1 MEYLDLEVLKTA
13 LAWRQ
18 AGLSVGLATVV
29 RTWGSAPR
37 PVGSLLAIRSD
48 GHLHGSVSGGC
59 VEDELIE
66 RMRQQGIPVKPELI
80 QYGVT
85 REQAQRFGLPCGG
98 VLELVLEAIEDTN
111 WISEVLQRISR
122 HELVT
127 RILMMKTGEV
137 QLLGGAQQHSFDG
150 EKCVTTFGPQWRLL
164 MIGAGQLSQMVA
176 QMAQPLGFE
185 VLMCDP
191 REEYI
196 GTWQSSWGQYIVG
209 MPDDVVLQIQP
220 DTRTAIVALTHD
232 PKLDDMALLE
242 ALKSDA
248 FYVGALGSRANN
260 NKRRERLA
268 MFDLSSEQIN
278 RLHGPVGLAIGSRTP
293 AEIAVSIL
301 AEMISVRNGVVV
313 L

>member
-1 MEYLDLEVLKTA
+1 MEYLDLEVLKTV
-13 LAWRQ
+13 LVWRQ
-18 AGLSVGLATVV
+18 ANHDVSLVTVV

-48 GHLHGSVSGGC
+48 GQLCGSVSGGC
-59 VEDELIE
+59 IEDELIA
-66 RMRQQGIPVKPELI
+66 RMRLQDTHHQPELI

-85 REQAQRFGLPCGG
+85 REQAERFGLPCGG
-98 VLELVLEAIEDTN
+98 ILEVVLEPIQDTG
-111 WISEVLQRISR
+111 WLSAVLQRIGQ
-122 HELVT
+122 HQLIT
-127 RILMMKTGEV
+127 RTLHMQSGTV
-137 QLLGGAQQHSFDG
+137 QLSAGSQPHSFDG
-150 EKCVTTFGPQWRLL
+150 EKLITTFGPQWRVL

-176 QMAQPLGFE
+176 QMAQPLGFQ

-191 REEYI
+191 REEYT
-196 GTWQSSWGQYIVG
+196 GTWQAAWGEHIGG
-209 MPDDVVLQIQP
+209 MPDDVVRQVQP
-220 DTRTAIVALTHD
+220 DSRTAILALTHD

-268 MFDLSSEQIN
+268 MFDLSSEQIA

-293 AEIAVSIL
+293 AEIAVAIL
-301 AEMISVRNGVVV
+301 AEMVQVKNLSSE
-313 L
+313 